1 MGFMNLK
8 IVVVVFN
15 IEMKNSPTLLSLVK
29 QKTPSFSPAELIIY
43 DNSFVSVHDYKVI
56 NDLKDEFVVYYKHTP
71 QNLTLREIYNLEIKK
86 IRVNDYILLLDDD
99 TDLPANYLMTSYSY
113 INRYPEVNLFSP
125 LIYVHDKLYSPHR
138 SYSYVNMPLTNVVVG
153 VVSTKNRSVINSG
166 IIVAGRYFIKSGF
179 LYPDFVDFYGTD
191 RVFFDHYASLNEDYC
206 IMNVRVQHDVSN
218 HPQNSSIED
227 YSRVLNRVNVF
238 WIKYLSH
245 QNKSAFLYKL
255 FMLLYAL
262 KISLQR
268 RNVIFLKSAI
278 KLGCENEK

>member
-1 MGFMNLK
+1 MNLK

-29 QKTPSFSPAELIIY
+29 QKALGFSHAELMIY
-43 DNSFVSVHDYKVI
+43 DNSFMSIYDSEVI
-56 NDLKDEFVVYYKHTP
+56 NLLKNQFVVYYKHTP
-71 QNLTLREIYNLEIKK
+71 KNITLREIYNIEIKK
-86 IRVNDYILLLDDD
+86 IKGSDYILFLDDD
-99 TDLPANYLMTSYSY
+99 TDLPANYLLTSCSY
-113 INRYPEVNLFSP
+113 INSHPEINVFSP

-138 SYSYVNMPLTNVVVG
+138 SYSYFNMPLTNVAVG

-191 RVFFDHYASLNEDYC
+191 RVFFDHYASLHEDYC
-206 IMNVRVQHDVSN
+206 VMNIPVQHDVSN
-218 HPQNSSIED
+218 HPKNSCIED
-227 YSRVLNRVNVF
+227 YSRVLNRVNSF
-238 WIKYLSH
+238 WIKYLSY
-245 QNKSAFLYKL
+245 QKKSIFLYKL

-268 RNVIFLKSAI
+268 GDIIFLKSAI
-278 KLGCENEK
+278 KLGCSNEK